1 MNVLDPICLVA
12 TSIGHLGASVT
23 TSVFSSVATA
33 FGNTADSAINWL
45 WSQMTS
51 ATAISFGGP
60 AFALD
65 LGIVS
70 AIAAV
75 VSVGL
80 FLVQLVI
87 STLKRD
93 GTGIGRALRGLVVA
107 TVGCAIALASLDL
120 LLAAVDQLCS
130 GVVSL
135 ATGDSLATLGAKIID
150 PAMFTG
156 LVVGPGAILI
166 LSLIAIVAVAVVWF
180 ALVVRKMLII
190 ITAIFAPV
198 AFAGGVADLSR
209 GWVRKWLEAML
220 ALVFS
225 KLILILIFIIGL
237 GVLGGMG
244 SPQNAVGLSRITG
257 DITGLLILLVA
268 GLSPW
273 MAMKLVHFTGE
284 HMATLATSA
293 SHATSGA
300 SRVIGAPQKVA
311 SMRSTTQSLG
321 PTPHRAHS
329 ATGVGTGSAAVA
341 GAATAATAVAGR
353 VATAG
358 AAPAGVGGA
367 MDTATSSRMSP
378 ASSSSSGSTER
389 ALRHSTQVPA
399 NRSDEIETDRP
410 AQRPAHESHMNPNT
424 SSATGSSRPPAKV
437 ENRGVDA
444 AVKSAAPVNSS
455 VSSAGGADTRAAST
469 RPRGINGDRPMRRD
483 RPSSDGLASSSST
496 SRAASSS
503 SPHPV
508 NAETTLPPPPPPPPR
523 PTTST
528 SVGEA
533 PVPTPAATTQPA
545 TRPASFPSADP
556 APVSPPKSPQR
567 FNPPTREEEDS

>member
-1 MNVLDPICLVA
+1 MACTGVNALDPICQVA

-23 TSVFSSVATA
+23 TSVFASVASA

-70 AIAAV
+70 AVAAV
-75 VSVGL
+75 VCVGL
-80 FLVQLVI
+80 FIIQLAT
-87 STLKRD
+87 SALKRD
-93 GTGIGRALRGLVVA
+93 GGGIGRALRGLVVA
-107 TVGCAIALASLDL
+107 TLGCAIALAGLDL

-135 ATGDSLATLGAKIID
+135 ATGDSISTLGAKIID

-156 LVVGPGAILI
+156 LVAGPGAILI

-190 ITAIFAPV
+190 ITAIFAPL

-225 KLILILIFIIGL
+225 KLILILIFVIGL
-237 GVLGGMG
+237 GVVGGLG

-273 MAMKLVHFTGE
+273 MALKLVHFTGE

-311 SMRSTTQSLG
+311 SMRSTTQSFG

-329 ATGVGTGSAAVA
+329 TAGVGTGSAAMAGAAVA
-341 GAATAATAVAGR
+341 GAAV
-353 VATAG
+353 AG
-358 AAPAGVGGA
+358 AAVAGVGGA
-367 MDTATSSRMSP
+367 MRTATSSRMSP
-378 ASSSSSGSTER
+378 ASSSSSGTVENAS
-389 ALRHSTQVPA
+389 RHSTQVPEYSTA
-399 NRSDEIETDRP
+399 RNATDVSPRRPSDESGEGSASRSTDGSTTGPRRPPTKVETRGTDVTAVGAIGGVRSASGPGGRGTSIDRP
-410 AQRPAHESHMNPNT
+410 T
-424 SSATGSSRPPAKV
+424 
-437 ENRGVDA
+437 RGE
-444 AVKSAAPVNSS
+444 
-455 VSSAGGADTRAAST
+455 R
-469 RPRGINGDRPMRRD
+469 
-483 RPSSDGLASSSST
+483 SSSEGPAQSLPT
-496 SRAASSS
+496 SRANSGTSIRPVTIETP
-503 SPHPV
+503 SPS
-508 NAETTLPPPPPPPPR
+508 LPA
-523 PTTST
+523 TST

-533 PVPTPAATTQPA
+533 PAPTSTSTN
-545 TRPASFPSADP
+545 RPTGRSTSFPSAVP
-556 APVSPPKSPQR
+556 GQVAPPSSPPVSPLR
-567 FNPPTREEEDS
+567 FDPPTGDEALS

>member
-1 MNVLDPICLVA
+1 MACTGVNALDPICLVA
-12 TSIGHLGASVT
+12 RSIGHLGASVT
-23 TSVFSSVATA
+23 NSVFSSVATA
-33 FGNTADSAINWL
+33 FGNAADSAINWL

-60 AFALD
+60 AFTLD

-75 VSVGL
+75 VCVGL
-80 FLVQLVI
+80 FLVQLAT
-87 STLKRD
+87 SALKRD
-93 GTGIGRALRGLVVA
+93 GSGIGRAVRGLVVA

-156 LVVGPGAILI
+156 LVAGPGAILI

-190 ITAIFAPV
+190 ITAIFAPL

-273 MAMKLVHFTGE
+273 MALKLVHFTGE

-300 SRVIGAPQKVA
+300 SRIISAPQKVA

-321 PTPHRAHS
+321 PTPHRAYS
-329 ATGVGTGSAAVA
+329 TAGVRPESAAMA
-341 GAATAATAVAGR
+341 GAAVAGR

-367 MDTATSSRMSP
+367 MDTATSSTESP
-378 ASSSSSGSTER
+378 ASSSSNGSAER
-389 ALRHSTQVPA
+389 ASRHSAQVPA
-399 NRSDEIETDRP
+399 NRSDEIVTDRP
-410 AQRPAHESHMNPNT
+410 TQRPAHESHMNPAA
-424 SSATGSSRPPAKV
+424 SSATSLTAGSSRPPAKV
-437 ENRGVDA
+437 DISRAGATVA
-444 AVKSAAPVNSS
+444 SATPRVSS
-455 VSSAGGADTRAAST
+455 VSSEVGGDTRAAST

-483 RPSSDGLASSSST
+483 RASSDGLAPSSST
-496 SRAASSS
+496 SRTPSSS
-503 SPHPV
+503 YPQPV
-508 NAETTLPPPPPPPPR
+508 SA
-523 PTTST
+523 
-528 SVGEA
+528 EA
-533 PVPTPAATTQPA
+533 PVPTPTATNQPA
-545 TRPASFPSADP
+545 TRPTSYPSAVP
-556 APVSPPKSPQR
+556 TPGASPVSPTVSPQR
-567 FNPPTREEEDS
+567 LNPSTRDEEGS

>member
-1 MNVLDPICLVA
+1 MNALDPICQVA

-23 TSVFSSVATA
+23 NSVFSSVASA

-75 VSVGL
+75 VCVGL
-80 FLVQLVI
+80 FIIQLAT
-87 STLKRD
+87 SALKRD
-93 GTGIGRALRGLVVA
+93 GTGIGRAVRGLVVA

-135 ATGDSLATLGAKIID
+135 ATGDSLSTLGAKIID

-156 LVVGPGAILI
+156 LVAGPGAILI

-190 ITAIFAPV
+190 ITAIFAPL

-209 GWVRKWLEAML
+209 GWVREWIEAML

-273 MAMKLVHFTGE
+273 MALKIVHFTGE
-284 HMATLATSA
+284 HMATLAISA

-329 ATGVGTGSAAVA
+329 ATGVSADSAAMAGAAVA
-341 GAATAATAVAGR
+341 GAATAGTAA
-353 VATAG
+353 
-358 AAPAGVGGA
+358 AGVGAA
-367 MDTATSSRMSP
+367 MHAATSSTESR
-378 ASSSSSGSTER
+378 ASSSSNGSAES

-399 NRSDEIETDRP
+399 KSSDEIETDP
-410 AQRPAHESHMNPNT
+410 STQRPAHESHTSPATSPAT
-424 SSATGSSRPPAKV
+424 SSTAGSSRPPARV
-437 ENRGVDA
+437 ENRGTDA
-444 AVKSAAPVNSS
+444 TVKSATPG
-455 VSSAGGADTRAAST
+455 VSSASSPDAREARAAST
-469 RPRGINGDRPMRRD
+469 GPRGINGDRPTRSD
-483 RPSSDGLASSSST
+483 LPSSDGPMSSFPST
-496 SRAASSS
+496 SRTPSSS
-503 SPHPV
+503 SPQPV
-508 NAETTLPPPPPPPPR
+508 IAESPPPPHPAS
-523 PTTST
+523 ST
-528 SVGEA
+528 NVGEA
-533 PVPTPAATTQPA
+533 PVPIPTATNQPA
-545 TRPASFPSADP
+545 RRPTSFPSVVSSPVAS
-556 APVSPPKSPQR
+556 PVSPPVSPQR
-567 FNPPTREEEDS
+567 LNPPTRDEETS

>member
-1 MNVLDPICLVA
+1 MACTGVNALDPICLVA
-12 TSIGHLGASVT
+12 RSIGHLGASVT

-65 LGIVS
+65 LGMVS

-75 VSVGL
+75 VCGGL
-80 FLVQLVI
+80 FIIQLVT
-87 STLKRD
+87 SALKRD
-93 GTGIGRALRGLVVA
+93 GTGIGRAVRGLVVA

-135 ATGDSLATLGAKIID
+135 ATGDSISTLGAKIID

-156 LVVGPGAILI
+156 LVAGPGAILI

-190 ITAIFAPV
+190 ITAIFAPL

-225 KLILILIFIIGL
+225 KLILILIFVIGL

-273 MAMKLVHFTGE
+273 MALKLVHFTGE
-284 HMATLATSA
+284 HMATLAGSA
-293 SHATSGA
+293 THATAGA
-300 SRVIGAPQKVA
+300 TRIIGAPQKVA
-311 SMRSTTQSLG
+311 SMRSTAHTVG
-321 PTPHRAHS
+321 ATPHRASSTVGAGTPVGAKNADAPEDSPELRS
-329 ATGVGTGSAAVA
+329 ATPSVASVVRTA
-341 GAATAATAVAGR
+341 GAR
-353 VATAG
+353 VATGG
-358 AAPAGVGGA
+358 AAAAAAATMQAARSVSRGAANSATQGAGV
-367 MDTATSSRMSP
+367 
-378 ASSSSSGSTER
+378 
-389 ALRHSTQVPA
+389 
-399 NRSDEIETDRP
+399 
-410 AQRPAHESHMNPNT
+410 
-424 SSATGSSRPPAKV
+424 
-437 ENRGVDA
+437 
-444 AVKSAAPVNSS
+444 S
-455 VSSAGGADTRAAST
+455 VARVTPQGSSAGGPVGGETSSRPQSGHGPGSERSTPADLPSSPPSSSPALSTSRHHTANLAMTSPPHQAAST
-469 RPRGINGDRPMRRD
+469 SKPI
-483 RPSSDGLASSSST
+483 A
-496 SRAASSS
+496 
-503 SPHPV
+503 
-508 NAETTLPPPPPPPPR
+508 PPPAPTATDQPAKR
-523 PTTST
+523 PT
-528 SVGEA
+528 
-533 PVPTPAATTQPA
+533 
-545 TRPASFPSADP
+545 SFPSSVP
-556 APVSPPKSPQR
+556 PLRFSPPM
-567 FNPPTREEEDS
+567 REEESS